1 MKDSTRTVN
10 PQLETTP
17 TEGHLSKKDQKANT
31 RYKTNSEK

>member
-17 TEGHLSKKDQKANT
+17 TATAVQTSEVPVI
-31 RYKTNSEK
+31 KT